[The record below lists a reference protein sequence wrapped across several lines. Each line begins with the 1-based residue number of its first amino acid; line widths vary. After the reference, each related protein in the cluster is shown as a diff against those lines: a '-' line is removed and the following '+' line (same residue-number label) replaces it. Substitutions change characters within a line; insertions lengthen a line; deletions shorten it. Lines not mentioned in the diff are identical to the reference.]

1 MSWMLFPDNPALSAL
16 TLGLIAVLFL
26 YAARTPVHG
35 LLTAVSRIAAGSLR
49 IGGRWLAS
57 AAIALRERN
66 KLVLLSQARK
76 SVEQEIQREF
86 ERITVMVRRDLGGY
100 PALQRR
106 LLDEL
111 TRVEDD
117 YKKCGEVPPPPPDW
131 VKATETI
138 AGIKGSA
145 DPLTQK
151 ILEDISKSLGPI
163 YDKVVGEY
171 RRSYE
176 QRHKILAGF
185 MPFWRSL
192 EQTLAKVDNNMKGMQ
207 DGAARIDGLMDKYQ
221 EISKGSEKIEHSLTA
236 SASSQFFIAGIV
248 LLIALGGAFVNFW
261 LIQRPMAAMV
271 GAGEYIVGNL
281 EVSHVAALVII
292 LVESAMGLFLLEAL
306 RITHLFPGINA
317 MQDKMRRI
325 LAWIFFTILF
335 ILAGVEVGLAVM
347 RDQIILAD
355 MAFKSSLGNS
365 AGGVAAQAAVDLGW
379 VQQVPVA
386 GQMILGFILPFAL
399 AFVGL
404 PLEYFIHS
412 GRTVIGAFLVF
423 VLRVL
428 SIALRIASNVFRHL
442 GKAMAM
448 LFDALIF
455 LPLTVERLFKSRGSA
470 VVPTPAPRT
479 QGRAS

>member
-1 MSWMLFPDNPALSAL
+1 MSWMLFPENPALSAL
-16 TLGLIAVLFL
+16 VLGLIAVVFL

-35 LLTAVSRIAAGSLR
+35 MLTAVSRIAAGSLR
-49 IGGRWLAS
+49 VGGQWLS
-57 AAIALRERN
+57 RAAEGLRERN

-76 SVEQEIQREF
+76 GVEQEIQREF

-100 PALQRR
+100 PVLQRR
-106 LLDEL
+106 LLDEI

-138 AGIKGSA
+138 ANIKNMG

-151 ILEDISKSLGPI
+151 ILEDIAKSLGPI
-163 YDKVVGEY
+163 YEKVVGEY

-176 QRHKILAGF
+176 SRHKILAGF

-192 EQTLAKVDNNMKGMQ
+192 EQTLAKVDANMAGMQ

-221 EISKGSEKIEHSLTA
+221 EIQNKSEKVEHSLTA

-248 LLIALGGAFVNFW
+248 LAIALGGAFVNFW
-261 LIQRPMAAMV
+261 LIQRPMSAMV
-271 GAGEYIVGNL
+271 GAGEYLVGNL
-281 EVSHVAALVII
+281 EVSHIAALVII
-292 LVESAMGLFLLEAL
+292 LIESAMGLFLLETL

-317 MQDKMRRI
+317 MPDKMRRT
-325 LAWIFFTILF
+325 LAWIFFTILL

-355 MAFKSSLGNS
+355 LAFKASLGNS
-365 AGGVAAQAAVDLGW
+365 AGGVVAQAAADLGW
-379 VQQVPVA
+379 VQKVPVA

-412 GRTVIGAFLVF
+412 AHTVIGALLVF
-423 VLRVL
+423 LLRIS

-442 GKAMAM
+442 GKALMM

-455 LPLTVERLFKSRGSA
+455 LPLSVERLIKSRGA
-470 VVPTPAPRT
+470 GALPTPTPRA

>member
-16 TLGLIAVLFL
+16 SLAAIAIVFL
-26 YAARTPVHG
+26 YAARAPVHG
-35 LLTAVSRIAAGSLR
+35 LMAALSRVAAGSLR
-49 IGGRWLAS
+49 VGGRWLAS
-57 AAIALRERN
+57 AADGLRERN
-66 KLVLLSQARK
+66 KFVLLAHARK
-76 SVEQEIQREF
+76 GVEQEIQREF
-86 ERITVMVRRDLGGY
+86 ERITLKVQRDLGGY

-138 AGIKGSA
+138 AGIKNMG

-151 ILEDISKSLGPI
+151 ILEDISKSMGPI
-163 YDKVVGEY
+163 YDKVIGAY

-176 QRHKILAGF
+176 DRHKILKGF

-192 EQTLAKVDNNMKGMQ
+192 EQTLAKVDRNMSGMQ

-221 EISKGSEKIEHSLTA
+221 EIQKSSEKVEHSLTA
-236 SASSQFFIAGIV
+236 AASSQFVVAAIV
-248 LLIALGGAFVNFW
+248 VVIALGGAFVNFW
-261 LIQRPMAAMV
+261 LIQRPMSAMV

-281 EVSHVAALVII
+281 EASHVAALVII
-292 LVESAMGLFLLEAL
+292 LIESAMGLFLMETL
-306 RITHLFPGINA
+306 RITHLFPGFNV
-317 MQDKMRRI
+317 MDDKMRRALVWVFFSI
-325 LAWIFFTILF
+325 LL

-355 MAFKSSLGNS
+355 LAFKRDLAHS
-365 AGGVAAQAAVDLGW
+365 ATAQAVADLGW
-379 VQQVPVA
+379 MQKVPVA

-399 AFVGL
+399 AFVAI

-412 GRTVIGAFLVF
+412 ARTVIGALLVF
-423 VLRVL
+423 LLRVL
-428 SIALRIASNVFRHL
+428 SIALRIASNIFRQL
-442 GKAMAM
+442 GKALAM

-455 LPLTVERLFKSRGSA
+455 VPLSVERLVRSRDTGD
-470 VVPTPAPRT
+470 PAAPGA